1 MNKRPEITERTK
13 AQICAAFWKLNE
25 INPINKVYVSEI
37 IKIAGVNRATF
48 YRYYHDV
55 YAIREEKEKE
65 IIAYFNKRLG
75 ECLSDMSHYNMQEM
89 MREICSFYQK
99 EAFYLRILSGPNGD
113 TLFLYSL
120 KKELMETMIKKL
132 PMVHLTLEQKLQ
144 IDFLRGGIM
153 ELLNEWLIDI
163 EHMSIET
170 ICEISLNMIKASA
183 GAILLNNMEDNL
195 TS

>member
-13 AQICAAFWKLNE
+13 AQICDAFWELNVM
-25 INPINKVYVSEI
+25 NPINKVYVSEI

-65 IIAYFNKRLG
+65 IISYFNKRLS
-75 ECLSDMSHYNMQEM
+75 ECLSDVSHHNMQEM
-89 MREICSFYQK
+89 IREICSFYQK

-113 TLFLYSL
+113 ALFLYSL
-120 KKELMETMIKKL
+120 KKKLMETMIKRL
-132 PMVHLTLEQKLQ
+132 PTVHLTPEQKLQ
-144 IDFLRGGIM
+144 IDFLRGGVM
-153 ELLNEWLIDI
+153 ELLNEWLMDI
-163 EHMSIET
+163 ENMSIET
-170 ICEISLNMIKASA
+170 ICEISLHMIKAGA
-183 GAILLNNMEDNL
+183 GAILLNGVEDDL